1 MDSNGRTLIFQAL
14 QPRRKR
20 YTEVH
25 SGAQPQPQTIKKKP
39 RMNANEHELDGSI
52 RVNSCPFV
60 VRKFL
65 AKLREVQSQKHKGH
79 EGVSVRIPAIHP
91 KKTS

>member
-52 RVNSCPFV
+52 RVNWYPFV
-60 VRKFL
+60 VRKFF
-65 AKLREVQSQKHKGH
+65 AKLRDLQPQSAKITAQRSRNHRRSKRNH
-79 EGVSVRIPAIHP
+79 E
-91 KKTS
+91 